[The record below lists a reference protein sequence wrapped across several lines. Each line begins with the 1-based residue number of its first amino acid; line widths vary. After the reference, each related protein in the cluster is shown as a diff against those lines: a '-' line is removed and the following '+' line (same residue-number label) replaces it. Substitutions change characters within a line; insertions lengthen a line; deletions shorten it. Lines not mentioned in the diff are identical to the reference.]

1 MPLANMRF
9 FCYSAHRLSMENL
22 DEYQNTRKAAAD
34 RRRKRRA
41 AKEKAVIHRSTGGWW
56 KRAFVRVS
64 IVISVALI
72 TLTLI
77 GYALFISVTAKYQKW
92 AEEFNLEDINNLDH
106 PCIIYD
112 RHGEEIGRIYDE
124 NRSYVPY
131 DQIAR
136 AMVDALVA
144 QEDKN
149 FWEHNGFDPVGI
161 IRAIKEAMAA
171 GGQANQGASTITQQ
185 LARNAYDLE
194 QRTAARGGSR
204 YERKVVEIFLAMRI
218 EKKYDKQQILE
229 FYINRVYFG
238 RGFYGIRAASLGYFG
253 KEPADLTVREA
264 ASIAALIKN
273 PENYN
278 PLRNP
283 KLNWKWRNDVIDR
296 MERAGMLTPGEAARQ
311 KETEL
316 GLNPKPIKRNTS
328 FLHALVQQQAI
339 GIFQNPERGEEIVKS
354 RGIKIHT
361 TIDRRMQEA
370 AENSLRSQLE
380 KIEARGDYAHVR
392 FNETQDPRCSQHR
405 YVDGAV
411 FAVDNATGGVL
422 AYVGGRSFDRDN
434 FDIIESGRRSV
445 GTAML
450 PFLYMCA
457 FDNGYTPSSRLLDD
471 ALDNRLAGIGGS
483 EGILGEWGMEVEK
496 GRYLDSVTLR
506 QSLEWSKIAA
516 SARLGI
522 ALGSDSAKGARCFQ
536 ETLTSV
542 GITPPPRNPNSTE
555 LKPQYYPRV
564 YLGTEPVSLK
574 EVTMAYTVFP
584 NVGKRPI
591 APYVVTKITD
601 SNGNILW
608 ENPLSVTH
616 HMVRSTSPCTAYR
629 LHSIMRESMEKGSAQ
644 RVRPLLPEHFSG
656 AVKTGTNYD
665 FSDNALFGYTSSF
678 TCGVWMGYLND
689 HQPIYPQAFGSD
701 TCAPV
706 YAAVVSAANGRYEDK
721 DIPTPPDT
729 EEVEICLSSGQIATN
744 FCFETVMKDG
754 KPGYVRPTY
763 REYIPKG
770 DVALGQCPIHGDGS
784 PSLMDFME
792 THPSHMNSSR
802 VLQVV
807 PILPLSSA
815 LIGEDPYDCDLILNP
830 RYKNATDLAEMA
842 ATAEEVSGAEDD
854 APEEVNGP
862 VIDTELQI
870 NAPQPLRHLPLVPL
884 QI

>member
-1 MPLANMRF
+1 MD
-9 FCYSAHRLSMENL
+9 NL
-22 DEYQNTRKAAAD
+22 DEYQNNRKAAAD
-34 RRRKRRA
+34 RRRRRRA
-41 AKEKAVIHRSTGGWW
+41 AKEKPVIHRTPGSWW
-56 KRAFVRVS
+56 RRFALRFA
-64 IVISVALI
+64 IVLGVAAL
-72 TLTLI
+72 TLFLI
-77 GYALFISVTAKYQKW
+77 GYTLFTSVTAKYQKW

-106 PCIIYD
+106 PCIIFD
-112 RHGEEIGRIYDE
+112 RNGEEIGRIYDE
-124 NRSYVPY
+124 NRSYVTY
-131 DQIAR
+131 DKISR
-136 AMVDALVA
+136 AMIDALVA

-149 FWEHNGFDPVGI
+149 FWNHNGFDPVGI
-161 IRAIKEAMAA
+161 LRAAKEAAAA

-194 QRTAARGGSR
+194 QRTMARGGSR

-218 EKKYDKQQILE
+218 EEKYDKQQILE

-278 PLRNP
+278 PLKN
-283 KLNWKWRNDVIDR
+283 KDLNWRWRNDVIDR
-296 MERAGMLTPGEAARQ
+296 MERAGMLTAGEAARQ
-311 KETEL
+311 KETPLE
-316 GLNPKPIKRNTS
+316 LNPRPLKRNTS

-339 GIFQNPERGEEIVKS
+339 SIFQNPERGEEIVKS
-354 RGIKIHT
+354 RGIKIYT
-361 TIDRRMQEA
+361 TIDKALQEA
-370 AENSLRSQLE
+370 AERSMLAQLE
-380 KIEARGDYAHVR
+380 KIESRGDYSHVR
-392 FNETQDPRCSQHR
+392 FHETTDPRCAQHR

-411 FAVDNATGGVL
+411 MAVENSTGGVL

-457 FDNGYTPSSRLLDD
+457 FDNGYSPCSRLLDD

-522 ALGSDSAKGARCFQ
+522 ALGSHPTKGARCFQ
-536 ETLTSV
+536 DTLSAV

-574 EVTMAYTVFP
+574 EATMAYTVFP
-584 NVGKRPI
+584 NCGKRPI

-601 SNGNILW
+601 SNGRILW

-616 HMVRSTSPCTAYR
+616 HMVRSTTPCTAYR
-629 LHSIMRESMEKGSAQ
+629 LHSIMRESLESGSAQ
-644 RVRPLLPEHFSG
+644 RVRPMLPEDFGG

-665 FSDNALFGYTSSF
+665 FSDNAIFGYTSSF

-701 TCAPV
+701 TCGPV
-706 YAAVVSAANGRYEDK
+706 LAAVLAAAKGKYEDK
-721 DIPTPPDT
+721 PIPLPPDT
-729 EEVEICLSSGQIATN
+729 EEVEICLTSGQIATN
-744 FCFETVMKDG
+744 FCFESVMKDG

-770 DVALGQCPIHGDGS
+770 DVALGQCSIHGDGS

-792 THPSHMNSSR
+792 TQPGHMNSSR
-802 VLQVV
+802 ILQVV
-807 PILPLSSA
+807 PVLPRSSA
-815 LIGEDPYDCDLILNP
+815 LIGEDPYDCDLTLNP
-830 RYKNATDLAEMA
+830 RYKDASDLADSGA
-842 ATAEEVSGAEDD
+842 SAEEVTSSADD
-854 APEEVNGP
+854 TPEEVEGP
-862 VIDTELQI
+862 GIDTDLQL
-870 NAPQPLRHLPLVPL
+870 PTPRPMRHLPLVPL
-884 QI
+884 EI

>member
-1 MPLANMRF
+1 
-9 FCYSAHRLSMENL
+9 MENL

-41 AKEKAVIHRSTGGWW
+41 AKEKAVIHRSPGCWW

-72 TLTLI
+72 TLSLI
-77 GYALFISVTAKYQKW
+77 GYALFVSVTAKYQKW

-112 RHGEEIGRIYDE
+112 RNGEEIGRIYDE

-131 DQIAR
+131 NKISR
-136 AMVDALVA
+136 SMVDALVA

-149 FWEHNGFDPVGI
+149 FWAHNGFDPVGI

-283 KLNWKWRNDVIDR
+283 QLNWKWRNDVIDR
-296 MERAGMLTPGEAARQ
+296 MERAGMLTAGEAARQ

-316 GLNPKPIKRNTS
+316 GLNPRPIKRNTS

-380 KIEARGDYAHVR
+380 KIEARDDYAHVR
-392 FNETQDPRCSQHR
+392 FSETKDPRCAQHR

-422 AYVGGRSFDRDN
+422 VYVGGRSFERDN

-496 GRYLDSVTLR
+496 GRYLDSITLR

-522 ALGSDSAKGARCFQ
+522 ALGSDATKGARCFQ
-536 ETLTSV
+536 DTLSSV

-591 APYVVTKITD
+591 APYVVTRITD

-608 ENPLSVTH
+608 ENPLFVTH

-629 LHSIMRESMEKGSAQ
+629 LHSIMRESMERGSAQ

-678 TCGVWMGYLND
+678 TCGIWMGYLND

-706 YAAVVSAANGRYEDK
+706 YAAVVTAAKDRFADV

-744 FCFETVMKDG
+744 FCFETVIKDG

-770 DVALGQCPIHGDGS
+770 DVTLGQCSIHGDGS
-784 PSLMDFME
+784 PSLVDFME
-792 THPSHMNSSR
+792 THPGHMNSSR
-802 VLQVV
+802 VLAVV
-807 PILPLSSA
+807 PVLPQSSA
-815 LIGEDPYDCDLILNP
+815 LIGEDPYDCDLVLNP
-830 RYKNATDLAEMA
+830 RYKDATELSDVASS
-842 ATAEEVSGAEDD
+842 AEEVSAADD
-854 APEEVNGP
+854 DSPEEVNGP

-870 NAPQPLRHLPLVPL
+870 NAPSTLQHLPLVPL
-884 QI
+884 QL

>member
-1 MPLANMRF
+1 
-9 FCYSAHRLSMENL
+9 MENL

-41 AKEKAVIHRSTGGWW
+41 AKEKAVIHRSPGCWW

-72 TLTLI
+72 TLSLI
-77 GYALFISVTAKYQKW
+77 GYALFVSVTAKYQKW

-112 RHGEEIGRIYDE
+112 RNGEEIGRIYDE

-131 DQIAR
+131 NEISR
-136 AMVDALVA
+136 SMVDALVA

-283 KLNWKWRNDVIDR
+283 QLNWKWRNDVIDR
-296 MERAGMLTPGEAARQ
+296 MERAGMLTAGEAARQ

-316 GLNPKPIKRNTS
+316 GLNPRPIKRNTS

-354 RGIKIHT
+354 RGIKIYT

-370 AENSLRSQLE
+370 AENSLRAQLE
-380 KIEARGDYAHVR
+380 KIEAREDYAHVR
-392 FNETQDPRCSQHR
+392 FNETKDPRCAQHR

-422 AYVGGRSFDRDN
+422 VYVGGRSFERDN

-496 GRYLDSVTLR
+496 GRYLDSITLR

-522 ALGSDSAKGARCFQ
+522 ALGSDATKGARCFQ
-536 ETLTSV
+536 DTLSSV

-591 APYVVTKITD
+591 APYVVTRITD

-608 ENPLSVTH
+608 ENPLFVTH

-629 LHSIMRESMEKGSAQ
+629 LHSIMRESMERGSAQ

-678 TCGVWMGYLND
+678 TCGIWMGYLND

-706 YAAVVSAANGRYEDK
+706 YAAVVTAAK
-721 DIPTPPDT
+721 DRFADVDIATPPDT

-744 FCFETVMKDG
+744 FCFETVIKDG

-770 DVALGQCPIHGDGS
+770 DVTLGQCSIHGDGS
-784 PSLMDFME
+784 PSLVDFME
-792 THPSHMNSSR
+792 THPGHMNSSR
-802 VLQVV
+802 VLAVV
-807 PILPLSSA
+807 PVLPQSSA
-815 LIGEDPYDCDLILNP
+815 LIGEDPYDCDLVLNP
-830 RYKNATDLAEMA
+830 RYKDATELSDVASS
-842 ATAEEVSGAEDD
+842 AEEVSAADD
-854 APEEVNGP
+854 DSPEEVNGP

-870 NAPQPLRHLPLVPL
+870 NAPSTLQHLPLVPL
-884 QI
+884 QL

>member
-1 MPLANMRF
+1 
-9 FCYSAHRLSMENL
+9 MENL

-41 AKEKAVIHRSTGGWW
+41 AKEKAVIHRSSGSWW
-56 KRAFVRVS
+56 KRAFVRVC
-64 IVISVALI
+64 IVICVALI
-72 TLTLI
+72 TLSLI
-77 GYALFISVTAKYQKW
+77 GYALFTSVTAKYEKW

-124 NRSYVPY
+124 NRSYVTY
-131 DQIAR
+131 DQISR

-149 FWEHNGFDPVGI
+149 FWTHNGFDPVGI
-161 IRAIKEAMAA
+161 IRATKEALAA

-238 RGFYGIRAASLGYFG
+238 RGFYGIRSASLGYFG

-278 PLRNP
+278 PIRNP

-296 MERAGMLTPGEAARQ
+296 MVRAGMLTAGEAARQ

-316 GLNPKPIKRNTS
+316 GLNPKPLKRNTS

-339 GIFQNPERGEEIVKS
+339 SIFQNPERGEEIVKS

-370 AENSLRSQLE
+370 AESSLRSQLE
-380 KIEARGDYAHVR
+380 KIEAREDYDHVL
-392 FNETQDPRCSQHR
+392 FSDTKDPRCAQHR

-422 AYVGGRSFDRDN
+422 AYVGGRSFERDN
-434 FDIIESGRRSV
+434 FDIIENGRRSV

-471 ALDNRLAGIGGS
+471 ALDNRLAGIGGT

-496 GRYLDSVTLR
+496 GRYLDSITLR

-522 ALGSDSAKGARCFQ
+522 ALGSDPAKGARCFQ
-536 ETLTSV
+536 DTLTAV

-591 APYVVTKITD
+591 APYVVSRITD
-601 SNGNILW
+601 SNGKILW

-616 HMVRSTSPCTAYR
+616 RMVRSTSPCTAYR

-644 RVRPLLPEHFSG
+644 RVRPLLPEHYSG
-656 AVKTGTNYD
+656 ALKTGTNYD

-678 TCGVWMGYLND
+678 TCGIWLGYLND
-689 HQPIYPQAFGSD
+689 HRPIYPQAFGSD
-701 TCAPV
+701 TCAPI
-706 YAAVVSAANGRYEDK
+706 YAAVVGASAGRYEDV

-770 DVALGQCPIHGDGS
+770 DVSLGQCSIHGDGS

-792 THPSHMNSSR
+792 SHPGHMNSSR
-802 VLQVV
+802 VLPVV
-807 PILPLSSA
+807 PVLPQSSA
-815 LIGEDPYDCDLILNP
+815 LIGEDPYDCDLLLNP
-830 RYKNATDLAEMA
+830 RYKDASELSDIA
-842 ATAEEVSGAEDD
+842 ATAEDVSGAEDD
-854 APEEVNGP
+854 APEEVDDP
-862 VIDTELQI
+862 TIDTDLQI
-870 NAPQPLRHLPLVPL
+870 NAPRPLRHLPLVPL

>member
-1 MPLANMRF
+1 MD
-9 FCYSAHRLSMENL
+9 NL
-22 DEYQNTRKAAAD
+22 DDYQNARKAAAD

-41 AKEKAVIHRSTGGWW
+41 AKEKVVMHRNPASWWRRVLLRVCMVIT
-56 KRAFVRVS
+56 VS
-64 IVISVALI
+64 VI
-72 TLTLI
+72 TLGLI
-77 GYALFISVTAKYQKW
+77 GYALFTSVTAKYQKW

-106 PCIIYD
+106 PCIIFD

-124 NRSYVPY
+124 NRSYVTY
-131 DQIAR
+131 DKISR
-136 AMVDALVA
+136 AMIDALVA

-149 FWEHNGFDPVGI
+149 FWSHNGFDPVGI
-161 IRAIKEAMAA
+161 IRAAKEAVAA

-218 EKKYDKQQILE
+218 EQKYDKQQILE

-278 PLRNP
+278 PLRN
-283 KLNWKWRNDVIDR
+283 KALNWKWRNDVIDR
-296 MERAGMLTPGEAARQ
+296 MHRAGMLTAGEAARQ

-316 GLNPKPIKRNTS
+316 ELNPKPLKRNTS

-339 GIFQNPERGEEIVKS
+339 SIFQNPERGEEIVKS

-361 TIDRRMQEA
+361 TIDRQMQEA
-370 AENSLRSQLE
+370 AEHALRSQLE
-380 KIEARGDYAHVR
+380 KIEAREDYAHVR
-392 FNETQDPRCSQHR
+392 FNETKDPRCAQHR

-411 FAVDNATGGVL
+411 FAVDNSTGGVL
-422 AYVGGRSFDRDN
+422 VYVGGRSFDRDN

-457 FDNGYTPSSRLLDD
+457 FDNGYSPCSRLLDD
-471 ALDNRLAGIGGS
+471 ALDNRLAGIGGT

-496 GRYLDSVTLR
+496 GRYLDSITLR

-522 ALGSDSAKGARCFQ
+522 ALGSHPTKGARCFQ
-536 ETLTSV
+536 DTLTSV

-574 EVTMAYTVFP
+574 EMTMAYTVFP
-584 NVGKRPI
+584 NIGKRPI

-601 SNGNILW
+601 SNGKILW

-616 HMVRSTSPCTAYR
+616 RMVRSTSPCTAYR
-629 LHSIMRESMEKGSAQ
+629 LHSIMQESMEKGSAQ
-644 RVRPLLPEHFSG
+644 RVRPLLPANFGG
-656 AVKTGTNYD
+656 AVKSGTNYD

-678 TCGVWMGYLND
+678 TCGIWMGYLND

-701 TCAPV
+701 TCAPIFSSV
-706 YAAVVSAANGRYEDK
+706 LAASAGRYED
-721 DIPTPPDT
+721 IPIPHPPDT

-744 FCFETVMKDG
+744 FCFETVIKDG

-770 DVALGQCPIHGDGS
+770 DVTLGQCLIHGDGS

-792 THPSHMNSSR
+792 SHPEQMNSSR
-802 VLQVV
+802 VLPVV
-807 PILPLSSA
+807 PVLPRSSA
-815 LIGEDPYDCDLILNP
+815 LIGEDPYDCELSLNP
-830 RYKNATDLAEMA
+830 RYKDATDLAESA
-842 ATAEEVSGAEDD
+842 AAAEEVSAADD
-854 APEEVNGP
+854 ESPEEVDAP
-862 VIDTELQI
+862 VIDTDLQMK
-870 NAPQPLRHLPLVPL
+870 APYPLRHLPLVPL

>member
-1 MPLANMRF
+1 
-9 FCYSAHRLSMENL
+9 MENL

-41 AKEKAVIHRSTGGWW
+41 AKEKAVIHRSPGCWW

-72 TLTLI
+72 TLSLI
-77 GYALFISVTAKYQKW
+77 GYALFVSVTAKYQKW

-112 RHGEEIGRIYDE
+112 RNGEEIGRIYDE

-131 DQIAR
+131 NEISR
-136 AMVDALVA
+136 SMVDALVA

-283 KLNWKWRNDVIDR
+283 QLNWKWRNDVIDR
-296 MERAGMLTPGEAARQ
+296 MERAGMLTAGEAARQ

-316 GLNPKPIKRNTS
+316 GLNPRPIKRNTS

-380 KIEARGDYAHVR
+380 KIEAREDYAHVR
-392 FNETQDPRCSQHR
+392 FNETKDPRCAQHR

-422 AYVGGRSFDRDN
+422 VYVGGRSFERDN

-496 GRYLDSVTLR
+496 GRYLDSITLR

-522 ALGSDSAKGARCFQ
+522 ALGSDATKGARCFQ
-536 ETLTSV
+536 DTLSSV

-591 APYVVTKITD
+591 APYVVTRITD

-608 ENPLSVTH
+608 ENPLFVTH

-629 LHSIMRESMEKGSAQ
+629 LHSIMRESMERGSAQ

-678 TCGVWMGYLND
+678 TCGIWMGYLND

-706 YAAVVSAANGRYEDK
+706 YAAVVTAAKERFADV
-721 DIPTPPDT
+721 DIATPPDT

-744 FCFETVMKDG
+744 FCFETVIKDG

-770 DVALGQCPIHGDGS
+770 DVTLGQCSIHGDGS
-784 PSLMDFME
+784 PSLVDFME
-792 THPSHMNSSR
+792 THPGHMNSSR
-802 VLQVV
+802 VLAVV
-807 PILPLSSA
+807 PVLPQSSA
-815 LIGEDPYDCDLILNP
+815 LIGEDPYDCDLVLNP
-830 RYKNATDLAEMA
+830 RYKDATELSDVASS
-842 ATAEEVSGAEDD
+842 AEEVSAADD
-854 APEEVNGP
+854 DSPEEVNGP

-870 NAPQPLRHLPLVPL
+870 NAPSTLQHLPLVPL
-884 QI
+884 QL